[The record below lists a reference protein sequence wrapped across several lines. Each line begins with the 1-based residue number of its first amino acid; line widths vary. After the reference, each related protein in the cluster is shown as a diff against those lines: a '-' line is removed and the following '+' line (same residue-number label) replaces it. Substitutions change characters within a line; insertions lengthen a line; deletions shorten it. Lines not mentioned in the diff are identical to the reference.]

1 MKTLGIIGGIGPEST
16 VDYYKLLIALFR
28 ERRPSGYPPII
39 INSIDLDHALTFLN
53 SGDLKGLAN
62 YFVPEIQKLTHAGAD
77 FALLAANTPHIIFE
91 ELAARSPLPLLSI
104 VDATRDAVRAL
115 SLKRPALIATRFT
128 MQANFYQQA
137 FARAGMSIVTPGAAE
152 QDYIH
157 DKYFSE
163 LVKGIFLPETRARML
178 AIIDRMKSEDHID
191 GVILGGTE
199 LPLIL
204 RAESHNGLPLL
215 DTTQIHARAAID
227 EMLR

>member
-16 VDYYKLLIALFR
+16 VDYYKLLISLYR
-28 ERRPSGYPPII
+28 ERRPNSYPPII

-53 SGDLKGLAN
+53 GGNLKGLTD
-62 YFVPEIQKLTHAGAD
+62 YFAPEIEKLARAGAD

-104 VDATRDAVRAL
+104 VSATSDAARVLA
-115 SLKRPALIATRFT
+115 LKRPALIATRFT
-128 MQANFYQQA
+128 MQAHFYQDT
-137 FARAGMSIVTPGAAE
+137 FAHVGLSIVTPNPAE

-163 LVKGIFLPETRARML
+163 LVKGVFLPETRSRLL
-178 AIIDRMKSEDHID
+178 AILDRMKSADHID

-215 DTTQIHARAAID
+215 DTTQIHVRAAIE